1 MASIGDIKAGL
12 AHGKSEADK
21 ALAQLAG
28 VNAQVD
34 RAIAVLQALAAGTQQ
49 PAVVGAIGKLSAA
62 KQKFGEGAGL
72 IQAAAAQTEK
82 YSAVV

>member
-1 MASIGDIKAGL
+1 MATIGDIKAGL
-12 AHGKSEADK
+12 THGKSEADK

-34 RAIAVLQALAAGTQQ
+34 KAIAVLQALAAGTQQ
-49 PAVVGAIGKLSAA
+49 PAVMDAIGKLSAA

-72 IQAAAAQTEK
+72 IQAAVAQTEK
-82 YSAVV
+82 YNAVL